1 MADYM
6 KKLRK
11 GGSDVLSAGEDFVAA
26 ATWTPPAY
34 RQGSKSGELE
44 ARRHTTARVA
54 ANPEA
59 LASRVTLF
67 KGFLGITNKRVLF
80 FGISPTLAK
89 PTILKAEFTLD
100 EVDRFEV
107 DTASY
112 LGFDTGAA
120 GGAYELIF
128 VDGSSVGLRL
138 VSNSNEQVVQSLAL
152 QKPATQN

>member
-11 GGSDVLSAGEDFVAA
+11 GGSDVLAPGEDFVAA

-59 LASRVTLF
+59 LASKVTLF
-67 KGFLGITNKRVLF
+67 RGFLGVTNRRLLF
-80 FGISPTLAK
+80 FGISPTLGK
-89 PTILKAEFTLD
+89 PTILKAEFDLA
-100 EVDRFEV
+100 EIDRF
-107 DTASY
+107 DIDPTSY
-112 LGFDTGAA
+112 LGFDSGAA
-120 GGAYELIF
+120 GGAYELVF
-128 VDGSSVGLRL
+128 VDGSSIGLRL
-138 VSNSNEQVVQSLAL
+138 VSNGNEQVIHSLAA
-152 QKPATQN
+152 QKSATQG